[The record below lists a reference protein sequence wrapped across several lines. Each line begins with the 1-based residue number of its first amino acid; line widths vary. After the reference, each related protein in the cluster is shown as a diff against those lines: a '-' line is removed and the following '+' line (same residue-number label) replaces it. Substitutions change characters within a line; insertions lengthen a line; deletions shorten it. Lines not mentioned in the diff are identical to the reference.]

1 MKKTV
6 ITIARS
12 YGSGGRTLGKLL
24 AEELGINCYDR
35 EILRMASD
43 DSGINEALFGQTDE
57 KLKKSPLF
65 RIARKNPYKGG
76 VIPPESADFVSDDNL
91 FNYQAKV
98 IRELAEE
105 ESCIIIGRC
114 ADYVLKDDPNVLRL
128 FFFAPKEDCIVRVM
142 EHDGI
147 TGRDAENKIEKIDKH
162 RADYYKYYTGKD
174 WYDARNYDFCLDT
187 TSMGY
192 EKLVEVVKEVPLEQL
207 VLETDSPYLTPVPNR
222 GKRNDSRQL
231 THVVDA
237 IAQIKGI
244 SREEVIRVTEQ
255 NARRMYRIRG

>member
-91 FNYQAKV
+91 FNYQAKI
-98 IRELAEE
+98 IRELAGK
-105 ESCIIIGRC
+105 ESCVIIGRC
-114 ADYVLKDDPNVLRL
+114 SNYILKDYPNVLRVFIHADWNFRMEKAAEKL
-128 FFFAPKEDCIVRVM
+128 SMSQKE
-142 EHDGI
+142 
-147 TGRDAENKIEKIDKH
+147 IEKFLQKDDK
-162 RADYYKYYTGKD
+162 RKDEYY
-174 WYDARNYDFCLDT
+174 L
-187 TSMGY
+187 S
-192 EKLVEVVKEVPLEQL
+192 LI
-207 VLETDSPYLTPVPNR
+207 
-222 GKRNDSRQL
+222 
-231 THVVDA
+231 H
-237 IAQIKGI
+237 I
-244 SREEVIRVTEQ
+244 
-255 NARRMYRIRG
+255 

>member
-114 ADYVLKDDPNVLRL
+114 ADFILKDNPDVVRL
-128 FFFAPKEDCIVRVM
+128 FFYAPKEDCIARVKTQNGGT
-142 EHDGI
+142 EKEI
-147 TGRDAENKIEKIDKH
+147 IRKIEKTDKY
-162 RADYYKYYTGKD
+162 RSDYYRYHTGKD
-174 WYDARNYDFCLDT
+174 WNDSRNYDFCLNT
-187 TSMGY
+187 ASMSY
-192 EKLVEVVKEVPLEQL
+192 EKLVAVVKAYIEQ
-207 VLETDSPYLTPVPNR
+207 Y
-222 GKRNDSRQL
+222 K
-231 THVVDA
+231 
-237 IAQIKGI
+237 
-244 SREEVIRVTEQ
+244 
-255 NARRMYRIRG
+255 